1 MAIKHILASLLA
13 VPAIALANFPDKPIT
28 FVHGFGAGG
37 NADTVSRIVAEGLGK
52 ELGQP
57 VVVTAKTGAGGNI
70 ASANVANAPADGYT
84 LILMTGGHAV
94 SAAMYKTLAFDP
106 IQSFDWLSI
115 VTKFPFVL
123 AVKAGS
129 PYKSLDD
136 IIKAA
141 KEKPG
146 ELSFSSV
153 GVGSTQH
160 LSGELLQSMAGIRL
174 NHIPYR
180 GGAAPLQDVIGG
192 AVDMMFDSVTVTR
205 AQIEAGK
212 LHAIGVTAAKP
223 WPTLP
228 TVPALQESLPDYE
241 VMSWLGVAAPRGLP
255 PEIGKQLHAALVK
268 VLRDPEV
275 IRRLE
280 ATGGDVEPSASGA
293 GMEKFVAEQVSVWK
307 RVVKDAEIPQR

>member
-1 MAIKHILASLLA
+1 MAIKHIFAALFA
-13 VPAIALANFPDKPIT
+13 VPAIALAAFPDKPIT

-136 IIKAA
+136 IIKA
-141 KEKPG
+141 
-146 ELSFSSV
+146 
-153 GVGSTQH
+153 
-160 LSGELLQSMAGIRL
+160 
-174 NHIPYR
+174 
-180 GGAAPLQDVIGG
+180 
-192 AVDMMFDSVTVTR
+192 
-205 AQIEAGK
+205 
-212 LHAIGVTAAKP
+212 
-223 WPTLP
+223 LP
-228 TVPALQESLPDYE
+228 EN
-241 VMSWLGVAAPRGLP
+241 
-255 PEIGKQLHAALVK
+255 
-268 VLRDPEV
+268 
-275 IRRLE
+275 
-280 ATGGDVEPSASGA
+280 
-293 GMEKFVAEQVSVWK
+293 
-307 RVVKDAEIPQR
+307 

>member
-1 MAIKHILASLLA
+1 MALKHILAALLA
-13 VPAIALANFPDKPIT
+13 VPAIALASFPDKPIT

-37 NADTVSRIVAEGLGK
+37 NADTVSRIVAEGLSK

-57 VVVTAKTGAGGNI
+57 VVVSAKTGAGGNI
-70 ASANVANAPADGYT
+70 ASAHVSNAPADGYT

-106 IQSFDWLSI
+106 IQSFDWVSI

-129 PYKSLDD
+129 PYKSLGD

-141 KEKPG
+141 KDKPG

-174 NHIPYR
+174 NHVPYR

-192 AVDMMFDSVTVTR
+192 VVDMMFDSVTVTR

-212 LHAIGVTAAKP
+212 LHAIGVTAAKS

-228 TVPALQESLPDYE
+228 TVPALEDSLPGYE
-241 VMSWLGVAAPRGLP
+241 VMSWLGVAAPRGMP
-255 PEIGKQLHAALVK
+255 PEVAQRLHAAMVK
-268 VLRDPEV
+268 VLEDPAV
-275 IRRLE
+275 VRRLE
-280 ATGGDVEPSASGA
+280 ATGGAVEPSASGA
-293 GMEKFVAEQVSVWK
+293 EMEKFVTEQVSVWK
-307 RVVKDAEIPQR
+307 RVVKEAGIPQR